1 MNRYMFISKRMGA
14 LLNMT
19 MEKIQEIWFENER
32 IFMQSVSGKVFSRP
46 LEAYPILKD
55 ADYVQRQKFYIW
67 GNGEYVRWKDLDE
80 DLSVESFFD
89 SSEPN
94 PNNEVAKIFN
104 HCPWLSA
111 KEVAK
116 FIGMPK
122 AVLDRFIYGIWQ
134 PKDEVLIAI
143 KNGIKSM
150 SHELLQA
157 VS

>member
-80 DLSVESFFD
+80 DLSVDPS
-89 SSEPN
+89 PYCV
-94 PNNEVAKIFN
+94 P
-104 HCPWLSA
+104 LS
-111 KEVAK
+111 
-116 FIGMPK
+116 
-122 AVLDRFIYGIWQ
+122 LSQ
-134 PKDEVLIAI
+134 
-143 KNGIKSM
+143 N
-150 SHELLQA
+150 
-157 VS
+157 

>member
-1 MNRYMFISKRMGA
+1 
-14 LLNMT
+14 

-32 IFMQSVSGKVFSRP
+32 IFMQTVSGKVLSRP
-46 LEAYPILKD
+46 LEAYPTLKD
-55 ADYVQRQKFYIW
+55 ADYLARQKFYIW

-80 DLSVESFFD
+80 DLSIDSFFET
-89 SSEPN
+89 SEPN
-94 PNNEVAKIFN
+94 PNNEVADIFN
-104 HCPWLSA
+104 RCPWLSV
-111 KEVAK
+111 KQVAA

-134 PKDEVLIAI
+134 PKEESMQSI

-150 SHELLQA
+150 SQELLLA